1 VTYNLLNLKD
11 QNYLNIGHNTNPTF
25 PLMNNQSNLFEDT
38 RGFILDTPK
47 DMKLDFFFVLTFG
60 ICCVFFQLKL
70 LLPFL
75 ELIGI
80 PIPFHFFFHSFLQS
94 FLTCPPVYGFF
105 LLLALSQSLDFCSK
119 PFFYTLILSVSSK
132 YLLFAPSVGCDPS
145 QGFFWKEIFYQAQ
158 IGLQGIYIFRKW
170 RDEQRWPFLISSK
183 VS

>member
-1 VTYNLLNLKD
+1 
-11 QNYLNIGHNTNPTF
+11 
-25 PLMNNQSNLFEDT
+25 MNNQSNPFEDT

-47 DMKLDFFFVLTFG
+47 DMKLDFFLLTFG

-132 YLLFAPSVGCDPS
+132 YLLFTPSVGCDLS
-145 QGFFWKEIFYQAQ
+145 QGFLWKKYS
-158 IGLQGIYIFRKW
+158 
-170 RDEQRWPFLISSK
+170 ISSK
-183 VS
+183 WDCKGYIYLESEGMNKDGLFSFQVRSVRTDKFWSRPV